1 LPAHPASIVLTT
13 LAADFDALSLART
26 LVEERLAACVSILPG
41 LVSVYRWQGGI
52 EQDREQQILIKTTP
66 DRLAALESRLRQIH
80 PYDVPELLVLDVE
93 RGGADYLAWVRE
105 SVGEG

>member
-13 LAADFDALSLART
+13 LAADFVALSLARS

-41 LVSVYRWQGGI
+41 LDSVYRWLGGV